1 MSDLQIAL
9 IAIGALIIVTVLI
22 INWWQERRLHR
33 QVESSFSPLK
43 RDALLDDS
51 LLEQPL
57 LDDPSLDASEIYDTL
72 DNHATN
78 HFSTDDALSEIDMAE
93 MAIAAQS
100 TQSSSENNLLANIPV
115 TNASSTDHF
124 VQPPQN
130 IGVNVTQNLDKWLQ
144 EEVLID
150 SAYQQLVNIKLHRQ
164 QAGEADAEKLLADT
178 NASAEVNESTETNV
192 TQLNSFKGVFDKV
205 LNSDPPASLIST
217 EDLVVD
223 VEPVVS
229 LPTMLHGQIDLTAL
243 LYLAAEISVNVLNNS
258 LVGLFDDFDKP
269 VFVHGLDA
277 NNIWHRLEELATKP
291 EAHHRKVSRVA
302 CSMQLADRGGPVSR
316 NTLNRF
322 QLAVE
327 TFGLDINGHVEWQG
341 AGDALT
347 NANTLDAFCI
357 EVDKTI
363 GFHLVHGENG
373 AFTGTKLRGLAEAQG
388 LTLSADGAFKF
399 FKDAAAMPSFVIFNR
414 DGNPFN
420 PEMLRSSVVKG
431 VTFQLDIPH
440 VKQCT
445 EAFSHMVQVARQMEI
460 GLNAVLVD
468 DNNKVLGD
476 MQIEKIRQQLKVIQ
490 ATMLV
495 RGIVPGSDT
504 AHRLFT

>member
-1 MSDLQIAL
+1 MQIVL

-22 INWWQERRLHR
+22 INWWQEKRFHR

-51 LLEQPL
+51 FLDDSL
-57 LDDPSLDASEIYDTL
+57 LDGPPLDEPSLDVSKIYDTL
-72 DNHATN
+72 DNRATN
-78 HFSTDDALSEIDMAE
+78 HFSIDNELSEIESPEIVMQAKSTPFRVDPSLIKTAE
-93 MAIAAQS
+93 
-100 TQSSSENNLLANIPV
+100 ENIPV
-115 TNASSTDHF
+115 ANIKSTDRF
-124 VQPPQN
+124 VKLPQSFELKN
-130 IGVNVTQNLDKWLQ
+130 HDETLQ
-144 EEVLID
+144 EVSID
-150 SAYQQLVNIKLHRQ
+150 SAYEQLVTTQLDRQHASEIEVKL
-164 QAGEADAEKLLADT
+164 ASNSSLDA
-178 NASAEVNESTETNV
+178 NASDHANV
-192 TQLNSFKGVFDKV
+192 TQLHSFKEVFDEALKTTSQIETEGDNLSSV
-205 LNSDPPASLIST
+205 L
-217 EDLVVD
+217 
-223 VEPVVS
+223 EPMVS
-229 LPTMLHGQIDLTAL
+229 LPAMLHGQMDLTAM
-243 LYLAAEISVNVLNNS
+243 LYLAAETSVSTLNNA
-258 LVGLFDDFDKP
+258 LTGLFSGFDKP
-269 VFVHGLDA
+269 VFVHVLDA
-277 NNIWHRLEELATKP
+277 NNLWHFLEELVSNPDAQQ
-291 EAHHRKVSRVA
+291 RQISRVA

-341 AGDALT
+341 TGDALT
-347 NANTLDAFCI
+347 TAITLDAFCI

-363 GFHLVHGENG
+363 GFHLAHGENG

-388 LTLSADGAFKF
+388 LTLTADGAFKF
-399 FKDAAAMPSFVIFNR
+399 FKDTATVPSFVIFNR

-420 PEMLRSSVVKG
+420 PDMLRSSVVKG

-445 EAFSHMVQVARQMEI
+445 EAFTHMVQVARQMEI

-468 DNNKVLGD
+468 DNNKLLGD

-495 RGIVPGSDT
+495 RGIVPGSDS